1 MEAFIR
7 KPLSPAFRM
16 ALLAGAMQSV
26 RLHLS
31 SGSDV
36 NATDEKGR
44 SPLILAAS
52 RGRLDVCQFLLEKG
66 ADPGIRDHEGND
78 ALAIAQT
85 KGQTE
90 IEALLA
96 VAAEMRS
103 IRVNGAHEA
112 AAPNDD
118 LPRLP
123 KPSEKPIIDSE
134 PDLVPPSVIVAA
146 SDASDANVDGINFS
160 TALSG
165 GDEPIDLS
173 AWQEEI
179 EGPPPLN
186 DPTCVDGAAALQKI
200 ISRHVPIDMDADWND
215 VEIDLPEPH
224 DLIRRRAARSE
235 EELLALRLLIVEA
248 LREGRV
254 HEDRIV
260 GVLPVFDHDE
270 NTDTSALETS
280 LRFVLSDLGVEI
292 EDCPQAPNIAPATD
306 EDAEELYGDAV
317 AEALAFFHRC
327 QSSDADP
334 FYLYVKN
341 LPNDRLTRDDET
353 ALGKAIEQGML
364 ELFAALAA
372 SPAVVVRLLSDA
384 GAVLRGDMP
393 AWAMFDVVA
402 GAEETS
408 EHEPDGEEEDDNETG
423 EQIQVENSIPQ
434 LLPNIGE
441 HLQAIVDSCRQT
453 GQDRSELAA
462 HLFLAGLAPG
472 YRVQLQDI
480 ASRDET
486 ASSSRER
493 IVAGL
498 KKVERART
506 RLVEANLRLVI
517 WVAKKY
523 GGLSFMDRIQ
533 EGNIGLMRAAERFD
547 YRRGAKF
554 STYAVWWIRQAITR
568 AVADG
573 GRTIRLP
580 VHIHE
585 TLRKVDRARQQLH
598 SETGKAP
605 EEKQIATLLELP
617 VDRVARL
624 LRVSDEPVSLDGEE
638 AGWIANIVDAS
649 MPAPDEVLALSNM
662 QMLVRSQLEILDER
676 ERDIIYRRFG
686 IDREEQTLEEIGQLY
701 GVTRER
707 IRQIEAKAIRKLS
720 HPGRIKLL
728 QGLL

>member
-1 MEAFIR
+1 MEALIR

-52 RGRLDVCQFLLEKG
+52 RGRLDLCQFLLEKG
-66 ADPGIRDHEGND
+66 ADPSIRDHEGND
-78 ALAIAQT
+78 ALAMAQT

-90 IEALLA
+90 IAALLA

-103 IRVNGAHEA
+103 VRVNGAHEA
-112 AAPNDD
+112 AASNDD

-123 KPSEKPIIDSE
+123 EPSEKPTTESE
-134 PDLVPPSVIVAA
+134 ADLVPSSVIVAA
-146 SDASDANVDGINFS
+146 SDTSDANLDGIDFP
-160 TALSG
+160 AVLSG

-179 EGPPPLN
+179 DGPPPLN
-186 DPTCVDGAAALQKI
+186 DPACADGAAALQKF
-200 ISRHVPIDMDADWND
+200 ISRYVPIDVDADWSD

-224 DLIRRRAARSE
+224 DLIRRRAALSE
-235 EELLALRLLIVEA
+235 KELLALRLLIVEA
-248 LREGRV
+248 LRDGRI

-260 GVLPVFDHDE
+260 DALPLSDNDE
-270 NTDTSALETS
+270 DADASALETS

-292 EDCPQAPNIAPATD
+292 DDDPQAPDIAPAAD
-306 EDAEELYGDAV
+306 EDDEEFYGDAV
-317 AEALAFFHRC
+317 AEVLAFLRRC

-364 ELFAALAA
+364 ELFAAMAA
-372 SPAVVVRLLSDA
+372 SPAVVARLLADA
-384 GAVLRGDMP
+384 GTVLRGDMP
-393 AWAMFDVVA
+393 ARAMFDVVA

-408 EHEPDGEEEDDNETG
+408 ENEPDGEEENDSETG
-423 EQIQVENSIPQ
+423 EQIQVENSILQ
-434 LLPNIGE
+434 LPPNIGE
-441 HLQAIVDSCRQT
+441 HLQAIITGCRQA
-453 GQDRSELAA
+453 GPDRSELAA
-462 HLFLAGLAPG
+462 HLFLAGLAPD
-472 YRVQLQDI
+472 YRAQLQDI
-480 ASRDET
+480 ACRDET
-486 ASSSRER
+486 ASSLRER
-493 IVAGL
+493 IEAGF
-498 KKVERART
+498 KKVEKAKT

-568 AVADG
+568 AVADAS
-573 GRTIRLP
+573 RTIRRP
-580 VHIHE
+580 VHVQE
-585 TLRKVDRARQQLH
+585 TLRKIERARQQLH
-598 SETGKAP
+598 AETSQVP
-605 EEKQIATLLELP
+605 EAEQLAALLELP

-624 LRVSDEPVSLDGEE
+624 LNVPEEPIPLDGEE
-638 AGWIANIVDAS
+638 FDRIQNIVDAS
-649 MPAPDEVLALSNM
+649 MPTPEEVLAISGM
-662 QMLVRSQLEILDER
+662 QMLVRSQLEILDGR
-676 ERDIIYRRFG
+676 QRDIICRRFG
-686 IDREEQTLEEIGQLY
+686 IDCDEQTLEEIGRSY

-707 IRQIEAKAIRKLS
+707 IRQIEAKAMKTLS
-720 HPGRIKLL
+720 HPGRIKIL
-728 QGLL
+728 QAIR

>member
-1 MEAFIR
+1 
-7 KPLSPAFRM
+7 
-16 ALLAGAMQSV
+16 
-26 RLHLS
+26 
-31 SGSDV
+31 
-36 NATDEKGR
+36 
-44 SPLILAAS
+44 
-52 RGRLDVCQFLLEKG
+52 
-66 ADPGIRDHEGND
+66 
-78 ALAIAQT
+78 
-85 KGQTE
+85 
-90 IEALLA
+90 
-96 VAAEMRS
+96 
-103 IRVNGAHEA
+103 
-112 AAPNDD
+112 
-118 LPRLP
+118 
-123 KPSEKPIIDSE
+123 
-134 PDLVPPSVIVAA
+134 
-146 SDASDANVDGINFS
+146 
-160 TALSG
+160 
-165 GDEPIDLS
+165 
-173 AWQEEI
+173 
-179 EGPPPLN
+179 
-186 DPTCVDGAAALQKI
+186 
-200 ISRHVPIDMDADWND
+200 
-215 VEIDLPEPH
+215 
-224 DLIRRRAARSE
+224 
-235 EELLALRLLIVEA
+235 
-248 LREGRV
+248 
-254 HEDRIV
+254 
-260 GVLPVFDHDE
+260 
-270 NTDTSALETS
+270 
-280 LRFVLSDLGVEI
+280 
-292 EDCPQAPNIAPATD
+292 
-306 EDAEELYGDAV
+306 
-317 AEALAFFHRC
+317 
-327 QSSDADP
+327 
-334 FYLYVKN
+334 
-341 LPNDRLTRDDET
+341 
-353 ALGKAIEQGML
+353 ML

-408 EHEPDGEEEDDNETG
+408 ENEPDGEEEDDSETG
-423 EQIQVENSIPQ
+423 EKIQVENSVPQ
-434 LLPNIGE
+434 LPPNIGE
-441 HLQAIVDSCRQT
+441 HLQAIVDGCRQT
-453 GQDRSELAA
+453 GQDRSELAP

-480 ASRDET
+480 ACRDET
-486 ASSSRER
+486 ASSLRER

-523 GGLSFMDRIQ
+523 GGLSFIDRIQ

-624 LRVSDEPVSLDGEE
+624 LRVSDEPIPLDGEE
-638 AGWIANIVDAS
+638 ADWIANIVDAS
-649 MPAPDEVLALSNM
+649 MPAPDEVLALANM
-662 QMLVRSQLEILDER
+662 QMLIRSQLEILDER
-676 ERDIIYRRFG
+676 ERDIICRRFG

-707 IRQIEAKAIRKLS
+707 IRQIETKAIRKLS